1 MAVYGTN
8 IHKYALVLRGYKRI
22 KFLDFNETIELMI
35 NIWANMS
42 KQSWTDNFWQNLF
55 VLEYRHKI
63 NYTSV
68 NVHKQNH

>member
-35 NIWANMS
+35 NIWANMN
-42 KQSWTDNFWQNLF
+42 KQSWTDNYGQNLF
-55 VLEYRHKI
+55 LLEYKHKI
-63 NYTSV
+63 NYTCA